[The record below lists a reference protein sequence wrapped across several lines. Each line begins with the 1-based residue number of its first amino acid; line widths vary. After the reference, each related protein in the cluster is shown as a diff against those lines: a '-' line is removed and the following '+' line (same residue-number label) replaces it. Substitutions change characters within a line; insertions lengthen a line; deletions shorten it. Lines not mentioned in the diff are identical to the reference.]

1 MTENH
6 TQKQGRSSLS
16 FAIIIIIIV
25 TAVLGSICGFLYP
38 ESISLLSGGTYVS
51 GGAIYD
57 AIYLVLTLAA
67 DALYLFGGGVIT
79 FGAILVTVRFIQCK
93 LKDPYQ
99 PSFSTRYLSGYLTL
113 SLNFFIG
120 AEIIRTVATRTIP
133 EFELLILVIFSRG
146 LFSLIL
152 YLERHGMEQPKQNS
166 LLIC

>member
-1 MTENH
+1 MAQSLDENI
-6 TQKQGRSSLS
+6 QGTNSLALLL
-16 FAIIIIIIV
+16 FVIIAIIALLG
-25 TAVLGSICGFLYP
+25 AVLSFLYP
-38 ESISLLSGGTYVS
+38 GFINLLSGGTYVS

-57 AIYLVLTLAA
+57 SIYVILTLAA

-79 FGAILVTVRFIQCK
+79 FGAILVTIRFVQCK

-99 PSFSTRYLSGYLTL
+99 PSSSTRYLSGYLTL

-152 YLERHGMEQPKQNS
+152 YLERRWHGTAETD
-166 LLIC
+166 

>member
-1 MTENH
+1 MA
-6 TQKQGRSSLS
+6 QSSEEEMRGTNSL
-16 FAIIIIIIV
+16 ALIIFVIIV
-25 TAVLGSICGFLYP
+25 AAAFFGAILSFLYP
-38 ESISLLSGGTYVS
+38 DFIRLLIGVTYVS

-57 AIYLVLTLAA
+57 AIYVILTLAA

-79 FGAILVTVRFIQCK
+79 FGAILVTIRFVQRK

-99 PSFSTRYLSGYLTL
+99 PSSSTRYLSGYLTL

-120 AEIIRTVATRTIP
+120 AEIIRTVATRTFP

-152 YLERHGMEQPKQNS
+152 YLERRWHGTAETD
-166 LLIC
+166 

>member
-1 MTENH
+1 MLQSSER
-6 TQKQGRSSLS
+6 KMQGSNSLALKI
-16 FAIIIIIIV
+16 FVIIV
-25 TAVLGSICGFLYP
+25 AAAFFGAAITLIYP
-38 ESISLLSGGTYVS
+38 DFVSLLSGGTYVS

-57 AIYLVLTLAA
+57 AIYVILTLAA

-79 FGAILVTVRFIQCK
+79 FGAILVTIRFVQSK

-99 PSFSTRYLSGYLTL
+99 PSSSTHYLSGYLTL

-152 YLERHGMEQPKQNS
+152 YLERRWHGTAETD
-166 LLIC
+166 

>member
-1 MTENH
+1 MA
-6 TQKQGRSSLS
+6 QSSEEEMRGPNSLALLIFVIIVAAAFFGAVLS
-16 FAIIIIIIV
+16 FFYPSFI
-25 TAVLGSICGFLYP
+25 SI
-38 ESISLLSGGTYVS
+38 LSGVTYVS

-57 AIYLVLTLAA
+57 AIYVILTLAA

-79 FGAILVTVRFIQCK
+79 FGAILVTIRFVQRK

-99 PSFSTRYLSGYLTL
+99 PSSSTRYLSGYLTL

-152 YLERHGMEQPKQNS
+152 YLERRWHGTAETD
-166 LLIC
+166 